1 MGKVLGPFIR
11 ARDCGQRL
19 EEGCRRGMEV
29 GVHNKEVLAS
39 ETQIFAFS
47 RAWSRSGSRTLIQQD
62 VKPGNFWEFLEI
74 GLLPTSSYSYTG
86 RICTARGAG

>member
-11 ARDCGQRL
+11 ARDCGQHL

-29 GVHNKEVLAS
+29 VVHSKEVLAS

-47 RAWSRSGSRTLIQQD
+47 RAWSRFGSCTLIQQD
-62 VKPGNFWEFLEI
+62 VKPGNFLEFLEI
-74 GLLPTSSYSYTG
+74 GLLPISSYSYTG